1 MSDERPGPPM
11 PDEFRPA
18 PPAPARGPLRRVLR
32 WVVDRLVRWR
42 VDPLERSVGDLLH
55 REAVRRRE
63 EVAALEAR
71 IRVLEG
77 HGAEARLRRLE
88 RGREEGW
95 GTRGPAA
102 EATESSGDDFVFGL
116 WARGDSAALQRR
128 AGFHL
133 DRLEASGPVLDLG
146 CGRGDFLVACRE
158 RGLSASG
165 VERDPSCV
173 AACRELDL
181 DVDEGELS
189 GRLAAEAPG
198 SLGLIAALHVLEH
211 LPPATLPA
219 LLELAASRLRPGG
232 LLLAELPNPTSL
244 AGLVGFFA
252 DPGHRSPLHP
262 DTAAWLLR
270 QAGYVEVDVVFL
282 DPVPSE
288 GRLAGLRSAPSGGDA
303 DAWARVAHDLALV
316 DERLFGHLSFA
327 VTGRRG
333 GTA

>member
-1 MSDERPGPPM
+1 M
-11 PDEFRPA
+11 PDEFRLTSPT
-18 PPAPARGPLRRVLR
+18 PVRGAFRRALR
-32 WVVDRLVRWR
+32 WVVDRFIRWR
-42 VDPLERSVGDLLH
+42 IGPLERSVEDLLH

-77 HGAEARLRRLE
+77 FGAEARLRRLE
-88 RGREEGW
+88 RECEEGW
-95 GTRGPAA
+95 GTRGPVA
-102 EATESSGDDFVFGL
+102 EATEPRGDDFVFGL

-133 DRLEASGPVLDLG
+133 DRVHVPGPVLDLG

-158 RGLSASG
+158 RGLPARG

-173 AACRELDL
+173 AFCRELDL
-181 DVDEGELS
+181 DVDEGEL
-189 GRLAAEAPG
+189 AEELTASAPG

-219 LLELAASRLRPGG
+219 LLELAASRLMPGG
-232 LLLAELPNPTSL
+232 ILLAELPNPTSL

-270 QAGYVEVDVVFL
+270 QAGFVEVDVVFL
-282 DPVPSE
+282 DPVPPE
-288 GRLAGLRSAPSGGDA
+288 GRLAGLRSTPPGGDD

-333 GTA
+333 ESA